1 MNGCRIVS
9 LPKVTAFD
17 SETLAS
23 GEYAEPK
30 RIPLK
35 TLEEA
40 AEMVEAA
47 KAWLRTPD
55 ADTRRAM
62 LDETADV
69 LQTVANMCA
78 AFGISDDELEAAM
91 AECERRNRQRGR
103 MGCGI

>member
-1 MNGCRIVS
+1 MDGCRIVS

-17 SETLAS
+17 PETLAS

-35 TLEEA
+35 TLEES
-40 AEMVEAA
+40 AEMVEAT
-47 KAWLRTPD
+47 KAWLRTPA

-78 AFGISDDELEAAM
+78 AFGISDDELESAM
-91 AECERRNRQRGR
+91 AECERRNRERGR
-103 MGCGI
+103 IGCGI

>member
-1 MNGCRIVS
+1 MNGCRITS

-23 GEYAEPK
+23 GEYDEPK

-35 TLEEA
+35 TLEES

-47 KAWLRTPD
+47 KVWLRTPN

-62 LDETADV
+62 LDEMADV

-78 AFGISDDELEAAM
+78 AFGISDDELGSAM
-91 AECERRNRQRGR
+91 TECERRNRERGR
-103 MGCGI
+103 IGCGI